1 VVARWAAAVRQALQD
16 PTILARLRDGGMTPR
31 YEDAA
36 GLDRTMAA
44 DRAKWGKV
52 IREANIRA
60 E

>member
-1 VVARWAAAVRQALQD
+1 
-16 PTILARLRDGGMTPR
+16 MTPR

-36 GLDRTMAA
+36 GLARTLAA